1 MNKKAQVFSAILGI
15 LILAFIILKV
25 PAPMTTEQIE
35 FDETVLSAQR
45 LKANGQC
52 AKALDIL
59 NTLAEEYPS
68 TAIYLELEADGC
80 FEKLKQFDKAYE
92 SCLNS
97 KLTEYM
103 PARAALCSRKLANAG
118 KFDEA
123 ASIWEKDIQ
132 DRPEEIFPYSQ
143 ISRYEQVR
151 LKVNMKINKFIDNI
165 FTPSDLTEG
174 LKTSSLEYIN
184 NKKAA
189 APKKKI
195 KRK

>member
-1 MNKKAQVFSAILGI
+1 MNKKAQLFSAILGI
-15 LILAFIILKV
+15 LILAIIILKV
-25 PAPMTTEQIE
+25 PAPMTQEQIE
-35 FDETVLSAQR
+35 FDETILSAQR
-45 LKANGQC
+45 EKARNNC

-59 NTLAEEYPS
+59 DTLKEEYPS

-80 FEKLKQFDKAYE
+80 FERLKQFDKMYD

-103 PARAALCSRKLANAG
+103 PARAAMCSKKLANAG

-151 LKVNMKINKFIDNI
+151 IKTNMKIKEF
-165 FTPSDLTEG
+165 FTNMFNPSDLTTE
-174 LKTSSLEYIN
+174 LKKSSLEYIN
-184 NKKAA
+184 NKKT
-189 APKKKI
+189 